1 MLKDLPL
8 FPEQASTLAHEVDAV
23 FFFGVGIAVVF
34 SLLIAVVILYFAMRY
49 KRQHEDEVGQDEHAP
64 AVLEI
69 IWSVVPLLILLFM
82 FAWGAKV
89 FFHASR
95 PPSDA
100 YEYFVVGKQWM
111 WKFQHPEGPR
121 ETDELHVPVGVPVAL
136 TMTSEDVIH
145 SFFVPAFRIKRDV
158 VPGRYVT
165 AWFQATK
172 PGDYHLFCAQYCG
185 TEHAGMTGRVIVME
199 PTDYARWLQS
209 GAAAPLTPV
218 ASGELLFE
226 RLGCS
231 SCHTATNTGRGP
243 SLVGVYGRPVKLTD
257 GKTVVADENYLR
269 EHILTPGRK
278 VVAGYPAIM
287 PTFKGLV
294 SEEQLLELIAYLRSL
309 RQEERVQ
316 GTP

>member
-1 MLKDLPL
+1 MWQQFPL
-8 FPEQASTLAHEVDAV
+8 FPPQASTFAPREDALFFFLVAVSAV
-23 FFFGVGIAVVF
+23 FAGLIFCLVVF
-34 SLLIAVVILYFAMRY
+34 FAIRY
-49 KRQHEDEVGQDEHAP
+49 RRRSPDERPP
-64 AVLEI
+64 ATRE
-69 IWSVVPLLILLFM
+69 PLILELLWSLIPFALMVIMFVWGVQLF
-82 FAWGAKV
+82 FE
-89 FFHASR
+89 ASR
-95 PPSDA
+95 PPA
-100 YEYFVVGKQWM
+100 GAMEIAVVGKQWM

-121 ETDELHVPVGVPVAL
+121 EIDELHVPVGVPVAL

-165 AWFQATK
+165 AWFQATR
-172 PGDYHLFCAQYCG
+172 PGEYHLFCAQYCG
-185 TEHAGMTGRVIVME
+185 TQHAGMLGRVIAME
-199 PTDYARWLQS
+199 AMDYARWLQS
-209 GAAAPLTPV
+209 GAAATLTPA

-243 SLVGVYGRPVKLTD
+243 SLVGIYGRPVKLSD
-257 GKTVVADENYLR
+257 GQTTVADESYLR
-269 EHILTPGRK
+269 EHILTPGQK
-278 VVAGYPAIM
+278 VVAGYPRIM